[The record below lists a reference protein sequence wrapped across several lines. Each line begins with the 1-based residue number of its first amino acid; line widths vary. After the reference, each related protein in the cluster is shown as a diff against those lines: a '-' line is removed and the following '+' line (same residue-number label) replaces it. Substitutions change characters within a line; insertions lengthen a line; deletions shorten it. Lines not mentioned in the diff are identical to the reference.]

1 MATKGERPVK
11 IGTTTIP
18 LAGWEV
24 DPRRPEEGR
33 ARRLAAIRQL
43 DGLISWRTTARRVL
57 RKAWAG

>member
-1 MATKGERPVK
+1 MK